1 MNVPFTM
8 LDRIVMCAFM
18 DLRMEKRGKGGPKRG
33 GGKKGYLRR
42 EKGVKEN
49 LIEKKGSEE

>member
-33 GGKKGYLRR
+33 GQRKGDLKKERR
-42 EKGVKEN
+42 
-49 LIEKKGSEE
+49 IEEEP

>member
-8 LDRIVMCAFM
+8 LDRIVICAFM

-33 GGKKGYLRR
+33 G
-42 EKGVKEN
+42 
-49 LIEKKGSEE
+49 EKKGDLIKERRGEEEP